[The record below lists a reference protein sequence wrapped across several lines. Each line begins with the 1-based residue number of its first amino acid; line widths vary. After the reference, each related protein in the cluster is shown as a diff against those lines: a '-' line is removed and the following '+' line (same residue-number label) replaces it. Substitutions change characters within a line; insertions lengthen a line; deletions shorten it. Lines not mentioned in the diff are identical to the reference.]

1 MLFHGL
7 WYLAS
12 MDPLHL
18 SIALGPLSVYL
29 MLLGA
34 INLSKRPFMTT
45 GARDTAALGVAV
57 AGFAVAGPM
66 ELFLPERAVARFGP
80 WVWVLLLSFYALT
93 LLLIVL
99 LMRPRLVIYNITAE
113 QLRPLLSEVVQ
124 QLDTE
129 HRWAGESLV
138 LPKLHV
144 QLHLESFGPLRNA
157 QLVSTGPQQSYAG
170 WRTLEIALAERLHQ
184 VNGVPNPYGFSLLGF
199 GILIIAL
206 VTFWTI
212 NDTENVNQ
220 ALNEMLRR

>member
-1 MLFHGL
+1 
-7 WYLAS
+7 
-12 MDPLHL
+12 MDALHL

-57 AGFAVAGPM
+57 AGFVIAGPM
-66 ELFLPERAVARFGP
+66 ELFLPERAAVRFGP
-80 WVWVLLLSFYALT
+80 MVWVLLISFYGLT

-113 QLRPLLSEVVQ
+113 QLRPLLAEVVQ

-129 HRWAGESLV
+129 CRWAGESLV
-138 LPKLHV
+138 LPKLRI
-144 QLHLESFGPLRNA
+144 QLHLETFGPLRNA
-157 QLVSTGPQQSYAG
+157 QLVSTGPQQSHVG
-170 WRTLEIALAERLHQ
+170 WRALEIALSEKLQA
-184 VNGVPNPYGFSLLGF
+184 VNGTPNPYGFSLLGF

-212 NDTENVNQ
+212 SDPQNVNQ
-220 ALNEMLRR
+220 ALNEMLRQ